1 MYNMEILHPVK
12 HILSMLSSLLREK
25 ESAETRR
32 CRSGSKSSV
41 SKQKNSKGEQ
51 AEEKTIP

>member
-51 AEEKTIP
+51 AEEKPIP

>member
-1 MYNMEILHPVK
+1 MEILHPVK
-12 HILSMLSSLLREK
+12 YILSMLSSLLREK

-32 CRSGSKSSV
+32 GRSGSKSSV

-51 AEEKTIP
+51 AEKNSIP